1 MDGLAVL
8 GKEGEQAMVLLSFR
22 GSVMYERLQKIPLI
36 KVYCRF
42 VHSAMLLVPLFFV
55 MYV

>member
-22 GSVMYERLQKIPLI
+22 SSVMYERLQKIPLI

-42 VHSAMLLVPLFFV
+42 VHSAMLLLPLFFII
-55 MYV
+55 YV